1 MVRTSTRTG
10 EVVVGGDLGF
20 VRLAK
25 MIHKYRPLIL
35 DTLDHGLSNARSKA
49 TNLTSNSGVKQG
61 AGQCVDGGVALRPG
75 PAPVAG
81 EADQRL
87 PVAVEGGGQAQCRA
101 HRLFEQLARSAMP
114 HDARSRPLSA
124 NSSRAADIR
133 SSLRVVL
140 SRCCRFEPPRRSS
153 AATPPNRSL
162 PGRFRRRS

>member
-1 MVRTSTRTG
+1 MSAWAARSDSNASLAATVRISQQLCRGGALAEKSAGTVQPEQHVLVEFKRGEDEHPDSG
-10 EVVVGGDLGF
+10 EVVPGGDLGF

-35 DTLDHGLSNARSKA
+35 DTLDHGLSNARSEA

-87 PVAVEGGGQAQCRA
+87 PVAVEGGGQAQCRT
-101 HRLFEQLARSAMP
+101 HRLFEQR
-114 HDARSRPLSA
+114 
-124 NSSRAADIR
+124 NVGAAGC
-133 SSLRVVL
+133 V
-140 SRCCRFEPPRRSS
+140 
-153 AATPPNRSL
+153 
-162 PGRFRRRS
+162 